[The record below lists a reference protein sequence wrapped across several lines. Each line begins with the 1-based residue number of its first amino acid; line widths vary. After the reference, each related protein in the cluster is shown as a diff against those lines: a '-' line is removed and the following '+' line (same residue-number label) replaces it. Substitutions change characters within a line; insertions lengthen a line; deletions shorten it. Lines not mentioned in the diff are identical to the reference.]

1 MNYQKQ
7 LEEVIK
13 QEKNNRKKLLIHSCC
28 APCSSYVLEYLREYF
43 DITVFFYN
51 PNISNAVEYEKRLQ
65 EEKRLI
71 EAYNKQVESGNFEN
85 MNSTENASIIKI
97 LDIGYEP
104 SEFFEA
110 VKGYEQCKEGGE
122 RCYKCFEL
130 RLGKTYVNP
139 ASHGEGRFVAPKEW
153 IDKLFANGQ
162 VATQY
167 ADINGNISMD
177 EEWNING
184 SYASIEGITSPD
196 GRCFGKMAHSE
207 RRDASVAMNIYGEQ
221 DMKIFESGV
230 KYFK

>member
-43 DITVFFYN
+43 DFTVFFYN

-85 MNSTENASIIKI
+85 MNSTENARMIKI
-97 LDIGYEP
+97 MEVGYEP

-110 VKGYEQCKEGGE
+110 VKGYEHCKEGGE

-130 RLGKTYVNP
+130 RLGKSARIAKEGGFDYFTTTLTISPLKN
-139 ASHGEGRFVAPKEW
+139 ADWLNEIGRLEGEKEGV
-153 IDKLFANGQ
+153 LFLPSDFKKKDG
-162 VATQY
+162 Y
-167 ADINGNISMD
+167 KR
-177 EEWNING
+177 
-184 SYASIEGITSPD
+184 SIQLSKDFELYRQDFCGCGFS
-196 GRCFGKMAHSE
+196 KAEMEE
-207 RRDASVAMNIYGEQ
+207 RRRMQE
-221 DMKIFESGV
+221 
-230 KYFK
+230 

>member
-130 RLGKTYVNP
+130 RLGKSARIAKEGGFDYFTTTLTISPLKN
-139 ASHGEGRFVAPKEW
+139 ANWLNEIGRLEGEKEGVPFLPS
-153 IDKLFANGQ
+153 DFKKKDG
-162 VATQY
+162 Y
-167 ADINGNISMD
+167 KR
-177 EEWNING
+177 
-184 SYASIEGITSPD
+184 SIQLSKDFDLYRQDFCGCGFSKAE
-196 GRCFGKMAHSE
+196 MEE
-207 RRDASVAMNIYGEQ
+207 RRKVQE
-221 DMKIFESGV
+221 
-230 KYFK
+230 